1 MNELGRRLTEER
13 ERLGSLRAAAR
24 AMKVAPGTYEGWE
37 KGWRRP
43 LPGHYVKIATFFGEP
58 DFVILGWL
66 GYLTKEQ
73 VAELIEATGLYL
85 GSIGS
90 AIPRSVDLIAS

>member
-24 AMKVAPGTYEGWE
+24 AMRVAPGTYEGWE

-43 LPGHYVKIATFFGEP
+43 LPQHYAKIATFFGEP

-73 VAELIEATGLYL
+73 VAELIEARGL
-85 GSIGS
+85 SRS
-90 AIPRSVDLIAS
+90 WPVREMSRSVDLIAS